1 MARAWSVPRKRRP
14 PKASRQGVDRLQ
26 VRFKERDRSV
36 TSITAQ
42 HVGQILRG
50 PSDRRE
56 ILGGESVF
64 YGPTSPR
71 PSSPAPWYISSHMVP
86 LSESGTIAGEGRWTK
101 PT

>member
-56 ILGGESVF
+56 ILGGGVRFLWSDKPQAQQS
-64 YGPTSPR
+64 GP
-71 PSSPAPWYISSHMVP
+71 MVHFFP
-86 LSESGTIAGEGRWTK
+86 HGSAIRIRNNSWRRSLDKT
-101 PT
+101 